1 MSSDHASDTPA
12 VEGRPANSAIITVV
26 VLCLGG
32 LIASLMQTL
41 IVPIQPQLPELIGTS
56 VSNASWIITATLLG
70 GAVAMPVAGRLG
82 DMFGKRRILLY
93 SAALLAIGSLLPA
106 VSSSLIPVVTGRA
119 MQGLAMGFI
128 PVGISLMR
136 EVTPPKMT
144 AFAVSA
150 MSATLGV
157 GGAIGMPL
165 SAFIAETF
173 DWHMLFWVSVVLAI
187 VVFAMVFVFV
197 PRVDDAVGGRFDFVG
212 AVGLALGLS
221 SVLVAVTKGNDWG
234 WSSGTTLGFL
244 LGGFAVLVLWGA
256 FELRTTSPLVDLRTS
271 ARPSVLLTNIAAVA
285 VGFGMMAQAVV
296 IPMLM
301 ELPEGVGGMGQTVLH
316 AGLWMAPGGLMM
328 MVFAPVSGV
337 LMNTIGP
344 KFTLAIGA
352 AVLGLGYLCAFFLMN
367 APWQLALASL
377 ITSAGVGIGYAAMPT
392 LIMGSVPITEAGAAV
407 GLNGLMRSVGTTTS
421 SAVMAVIMTSAT
433 VSYGSTAVPSHSAF
447 ETCFLVG
454 AIAAFVGVGITLL
467 IPVVKKKSTDHAV
480 VSTPEA
486 NASSSTPSPA
496 TLR

>member
-1 MSSDHASDTPA
+1 MSSENDAGERMTLPTPD
-12 VEGRPANSAIITVV
+12 RPAGSPMVTVI

-32 LIASLMQTL
+32 LVASLMQTL
-41 IVPIQPQLPELIGTS
+41 IIPIQPQLPELLGTS

-93 SAALLAIGSLLPA
+93 SALLLAIGSLIPA
-106 VSSSLIPVVTGRA
+106 LSSSLIPVIGGRA
-119 MQGLAMGFI
+119 LQGLAMGFI

-165 SAFIAETF
+165 SAFIAEKF
-173 DWHMLFWVSVVLAI
+173 DWHMLFWVSVVLALVI
-187 VVFAMVFVFV
+187 VALVFFAV
-197 PRVDDAVGGRFDFVG
+197 PAVQDAVGGRFDFIG
-212 AVGLALGLS
+212 TIGLAIGLS

-234 WSSGTTLGFL
+234 WTSGTTLGFL
-244 LGGFAVLVLWGA
+244 LGGFAVLILWGL
-256 FELRTTSPLVDLRTS
+256 FELRTSSPLVDLRTS

-285 VGFGMMAQAVV
+285 IGFGMMAQAVV

-301 ELPEGVGGMGQTVLH
+301 ELPEETGGMGQSILH

-328 MVFAPVSGV
+328 MVFAPVSGY
-337 LMNTIGP
+337 LMNSIGA

-352 AVLGLGYLCAFFLMN
+352 TVLGLGYLCGFVLMN

-377 ITSAGVGIGYAAMPT
+377 IASAGVGIGYAAMPT
-392 LIMGSVPITEAGAAV
+392 LIMGSVPVTEAGAAV

-421 SAVMAVIMTSAT
+421 SAIMAVIMTSAT
-433 VSYGSTAVPSHSAF
+433 VTHGGIAVPSHSAF

-454 AIAAFVGVGITLL
+454 AIAAFVGVAITLL
-467 IPVVKKKSTDHAV
+467 IPSVKKKMASTDVDTAAPV
-480 VSTPEA
+480 QA
-486 NASSSTPSPA
+486 AM
-496 TLR
+496 R